1 MRRVNANSS
10 HNILNPT
17 IMRYKKLFAALAIG
31 VAVTGCNN
39 DLGVTDP
46 NQPSSQ
52 TFWKTQADAISGINA
67 TYQSLLYLGT
77 FLRWQGFS
85 YDIRSDIGFSPSP
98 WTDLANFNKF
108 TFASYDFD
116 VNRDTW
122 NDTYLGIFRANQVI
136 DNVPGITMDATL
148 RTRIVGEAKFLRG
161 LYYFHLMTLY
171 GGNIPMPLTA
181 STPADRPASAGAAAV
196 WAQIQADLTAAMAA
210 LPTSYSGSD
219 LGRAT
224 SGAAQGLLGKVL
236 LQQRKWSEAAAQL
249 LPVIQSNRYSLV
261 PSYASNF
268 TAAGKNNAESL
279 FEVQMGNPEL
289 ASSQGVYGLNMS
301 KMIGPCGP
309 SFCDGRPTRWYFNQF
324 FPDTTNRAVYDPR
337 LDATIFWN
345 NPAGEDVYGTP
356 FTTRYGLTSTDVYFK
371 KYGEYWMT
379 DQQWDASLNFKVL
392 RYADVL
398 LMYAEALNEQG
409 NPAAAKPFVD
419 QVRVRAGVAA
429 LAAGMTQ
436 AEMRDAILHERLLE
450 FGMESQRW
458 LDLERQNLLT
468 AAYLPTL
475 QAHDDEFQFFIV
487 GKSELLPIPQNEIN
501 LNPNVQQNPN
511 W

>member
-1 MRRVNANSS
+1 MRFKNLLGGLVIA
-10 HNILNPT
+10 
-17 IMRYKKLFAALAIG
+17 
-31 VAVTGCNN
+31 VAVAGCSN
-39 DLGVTDP
+39 DIGVTDP

-52 TFWKTQADAISGINA
+52 TFWQSQADAVAGVNA

-136 DNVPGITMDATL
+136 DNVPSISMDATL
-148 RTRIVGEAKFLRG
+148 RDRIVGEAKFLRG
-161 LYYFHLMTLY
+161 LYYFHLITLY
-171 GGNIPMPLTA
+171 GGNIPMPITA
-181 STPADRPASAGAAAV
+181 STPADRPASAGAATV
-196 WAQIQADLTAAMAA
+196 WAQIQSDLTDAKNA
-210 LPTSYSGSD
+210 LPTSYTGSD
-219 LGRAT
+219 IGRAT

-236 LQQRKWSEAAAQL
+236 LQQGKWSEAAAQL
-249 LPVIQSNRYSLV
+249 LPVIQSGRYSLV
-261 PSYASNF
+261 ANYASNF
-268 TAAGKNNAESL
+268 TTAGKNNAESL
-279 FEVQMGNPEL
+279 FEVQVGDPQL
-289 ASSQGVYGLNMS
+289 ASSQGVWGLNMS

-309 SFCDGRPTRWYFNQF
+309 SYCDGRATRWYFNQF
-324 FPDTTNRAVYDPR
+324 FPDTTNRAVYDSR

-356 FTTRYGLTSTDVYFK
+356 FQQRYGVTSTDLYFK
-371 KYGEYWMT
+371 KYGEYWLT
-379 DQQWDASLNFKVL
+379 DQQWDASINFKVL
-392 RYADVL
+392 RYADIL
-398 LMYAEALNEQG
+398 LMYAEALNEQN
-409 NPAAAKPFVD
+409 NPAGAKPFVD
-419 QVRVRAGVAA
+419 QVRARAGQAA
-429 LAAGMTQ
+429 LAAGLTQ
-436 AEMRDAILHERLLE
+436 AQTRDAIMHERLVE
-450 FGMESQRW
+450 FRIESQRW

-475 QAHDDEFQFFIV
+475 TAHDDEFQFFIA
-487 GKSELLPIPQNEIN
+487 GKSELLPIPQAEIN
-501 LNPNVQQNPN
+501 LNPNVHQNPG

>member
-1 MRRVNANSS
+1 
-10 HNILNPT
+10 
-17 IMRYKKLFAALAIG
+17 MRYKKLLGALALG
-31 VAVTGCNN
+31 VAIAGCSN
-39 DLGVTDP
+39 DVGVTDP

-52 TFWKTQADAISGINA
+52 TFWRTQADAVAGINA

-136 DNVPGITMDATL
+136 DKVPSIEMDATL
-148 RTRIVGEAKFLRG
+148 RDRIVGEAKFLRA
-161 LYYFHLMTLY
+161 LYYFHLITLY

-181 STPADRPASAGAAAV
+181 STPADRPASAGDAAV
-196 WAQIQADLTAAMAA
+196 WAQIEADLQAAMGA
-210 LPTSYSGSD
+210 LPVSYSGSD
-219 LGRAT
+219 IGRAT

-249 LPVIQSNRYSLV
+249 LPIIQSGRYSLV
-261 PSYASNF
+261 PDYASNF
-268 TAAGKNNAESL
+268 TPAGKNNSESL
-279 FEVQMGNPEL
+279 FEVQVGNPDL
-289 ASSQGVYGLNMS
+289 ASSQGVFGLNMS

-309 SFCDGRPTRWYFNQF
+309 SFCDGRATRWYFNQF

-356 FTTRYGLTSTDVYFK
+356 FTVQYGATSTDLYFK
-371 KYGEYWMT
+371 KYGEYWLT
-379 DQQWDASLNFKVL
+379 DQQWDASINFKVL
-392 RYADVL
+392 RYADIL

-419 QVRVRAGVAA
+419 QVRARAGVAP
-429 LAAGMTQ
+429 LASGLSQ
-436 AEMRDAILHERLLE
+436 SEMRDAILHERLLE
-450 FGMESQRW
+450 FGLESQRW

-475 QAHDDEFQFFIV
+475 QAHDAEFQFFV
-487 GKSELLPIPQNEIN
+487 PGKSELLPIPQAEIN
-501 LNPNVQQNPN
+501 LNPNVKQNPG

>member
-1 MRRVNANSS
+1 MRFNR
-10 HNILNPT
+10 
-17 IMRYKKLFAALAIG
+17 LFGAVAIG
-31 VAVTGCNN
+31 VALAGCNN
-39 DLGVTDP
+39 DINVTNP

-52 TFWKTQADAISGINA
+52 SFWTTQADAVAGVNA

-136 DNVPGITMDATL
+136 DNVPSIDMDATM
-148 RTRIVGEAKFLRG
+148 RDRIVGEAKFLRG

-171 GGNIPMPLTA
+171 GGNIPMPLNASSPTA
-181 STPADRPASAGAAAV
+181 RLASAGASVV
-196 WAQIQADLTAAMAA
+196 WAQIEKDLGDAITA
-210 LPTSYSGSD
+210 LPTSYSGTD
-219 LGRAT
+219 IGRAT

-249 LPVIQSNRYSLV
+249 LPVIQSGHYSLV
-261 PSYASNF
+261 SSYASNF

-279 FEVQMGNPEL
+279 FEVQMGDPAL
-289 ASSQGVYGLNMS
+289 ASSQGVYGLNMA

-309 SFCDGRPTRWYFNQF
+309 SYCDGRPTRWYFNQF
-324 FPDTTNRAVYDPR
+324 FPDTTNRAVYDSR

-345 NPAGEDVYGTP
+345 NAAGEDVYGTP
-356 FTTRYGLTSTDVYFK
+356 FTTRYGLSSTELYFK

-379 DQQWDASLNFKVL
+379 DQQWDASINFKVL
-392 RYADVL
+392 RYADIL

-409 NPAAAKPFVD
+409 NPATAKPFVD
-419 QVRVRAGVAA
+419 LVRARAGLGG
-429 LAAGMTQ
+429 LANGLTQ
-436 AEMRDAILHERLLE
+436 AETRDAILHERLVE

-458 LDLERQNLLT
+458 LDLERQDLLT
-468 AAYLPTL
+468 SAYLPTL
-475 QAHDDEFQFFIV
+475 QAHDAEFQFFTP

-501 LNPNVQQNPN
+501 LNPNVTQNPG

>member
-1 MRRVNANSS
+1 MRFN
-10 HNILNPT
+10 
-17 IMRYKKLFAALAIG
+17 KLFGAVAIG
-31 VAVTGCNN
+31 VAMAGCTN
-39 DLGVTDP
+39 DIGVTNP

-52 TFWKTQADAISGINA
+52 SFWKTQADAIAGVNA

-136 DNVPGITMDATL
+136 DNVPSISMDVTMRD
-148 RTRIVGEAKFLRG
+148 RIVGEAKFLRG

-171 GGNIPMPLTA
+171 GGNIPMPLNASSPTA
-181 STPADRPASAGAAAV
+181 RLASAGAAVV
-196 WAQIQADLTAAMAA
+196 WAQIEKDLGDAITV
-210 LPTSYSGSD
+210 LPSSYSGSD
-219 LGRAT
+219 IGRAT

-249 LPVIQSNRYSLV
+249 LPVIQSAHYSLV
-261 PSYASNF
+261 SSYASNF

-279 FEVQMGNPEL
+279 FEVQVGDPSL
-289 ASSQGVYGLNMS
+289 ASSQGVYGLNMA

-356 FTTRYGLTSTDVYFK
+356 FTTRYGLTSTELYFK

-392 RYADVL
+392 RYADIL

-409 NPAAAKPFVD
+409 NPATAKPFVD
-419 QVRVRAGVAA
+419 MVRARAGLAA
-429 LAAGMTQ
+429 LANGLTQ
-436 AEMRDAILHERLLE
+436 AEMRDAILHERLVE

-475 QAHDDEFQFFIV
+475 QAHDAEFQFFTA
-487 GKSELLPIPQNEIN
+487 GKSDLLPIPQNEIN
-501 LNPNVQQNPN
+501 LNPNVTQNPG

>member
-1 MRRVNANSS
+1 MRFN
-10 HNILNPT
+10 
-17 IMRYKKLFAALAIG
+17 KLYCAVAIG
-31 VAVTGCNN
+31 VAMAGCNN
-39 DLGVTDP
+39 DIGVTDP

-52 TFWKTQADAISGINA
+52 TFWKTQDDAVAGINA

-136 DNVPGITMDATL
+136 ANVPSISMDATL
-148 RTRIVGEAKFLRG
+148 RDRIVGEAKFLRG
-161 LYYFHLMTLY
+161 LYYFHLITLY

-181 STPADRPASAGAAAV
+181 STPTDRPASAGATAV
-196 WAQIQADLTAAMAA
+196 WAQIQTDLQDAMKV

-236 LQQRKWSEAAAQL
+236 LQQRKWPEAAAQL
-249 LPVIQSNRYSLV
+249 LPVIQSGRYSLV
-261 PSYASNF
+261 PNYASNF
-268 TAAGKNNAESL
+268 TTVGKNNAESL
-279 FEVQMGNPEL
+279 FEVQVGDPQL
-289 ASSQGVYGLNMS
+289 ASSQGVYGLNIS

-309 SFCDGRPTRWYFNQF
+309 SYCDGRPTRWYFNQF
-324 FPDTTNRAVYDPR
+324 FPDTTNRAIYDSR
-337 LDATIFWN
+337 LDATMFWN

-356 FTTRYGLTSTDVYFK
+356 FTQRYGVTDNEVFFK
-371 KYGEYWMT
+371 KYGEYWLT
-379 DQQWDASLNFKVL
+379 DQQWDASINFKVV
-392 RYADVL
+392 RYADIL

-409 NPAAAKPFVD
+409 NPGTAKPFVD
-419 QVRVRAGVAA
+419 QVRARAGLGA
-429 LAAGMTQ
+429 LATGLTQ
-436 AEMRDAILHERLLE
+436 AQMRDAILHERLVE
-450 FGMESQRW
+450 FGLESQRW

-475 QAHDDEFQFFIV
+475 QSHDAEFQFFTA
-487 GKSELLPIPQNEIN
+487 GKSDLLPIPQAEIN
-501 LNPNVQQNPN
+501 LNPNVNQNPG

>member
-1 MRRVNANSS
+1 MRFN
-10 HNILNPT
+10 
-17 IMRYKKLFAALAIG
+17 KLYCAVAIG
-31 VAVTGCNN
+31 VAVAGCSN
-39 DLGVTDP
+39 DIGVTDP

-52 TFWKTQADAISGINA
+52 TFWKTQDDAVAGINA

-136 DNVPGITMDATL
+136 ANVPSISMDATL
-148 RTRIVGEAKFLRG
+148 RDRIVGEAKFLRG
-161 LYYFHLMTLY
+161 LYYFHLITLY

-181 STPADRPASAGAAAV
+181 STPTDRPASAGATAV
-196 WAQIQADLTAAMAA
+196 WAQIQTDLQDAMKV

-236 LQQRKWSEAAAQL
+236 LQQRKWPEAAAQL
-249 LPVIQSNRYSLV
+249 LPVIQSGRYSLV
-261 PSYASNF
+261 PNYASNF
-268 TAAGKNNAESL
+268 TTAGKNNAESL
-279 FEVQMGNPEL
+279 FEVQVGDPQL
-289 ASSQGVYGLNMS
+289 ASSQGVYGLNIS

-309 SFCDGRPTRWYFNQF
+309 SYCDGRPTRWYFNQF
-324 FPDTTNRAVYDPR
+324 FPDTTNRAIYDSR
-337 LDATIFWN
+337 LDATMFWN
-345 NPAGEDVYGTP
+345 NPAGEDVYGTQ
-356 FTTRYGLTSTDVYFK
+356 FRQRYGVASTELFFK
-371 KYGEYWMT
+371 KYGEYWLT
-379 DQQWDASLNFKVL
+379 DQQWDASINFKVV
-392 RYADVL
+392 RYADIL
-398 LMYAEALNEQG
+398 LMHAEALNEQG
-409 NPAAAKPFVD
+409 NPATAKPFVD
-419 QVRVRAGVAA
+419 QVRARAGLGA
-429 LAAGMTQ
+429 LAAGQTQ
-436 AEMRDAILHERLLE
+436 AQMRDAILYERLVE
-450 FGMESQRW
+450 FGLESQRW

-475 QAHDDEFQFFIV
+475 QSHDAEFQFFTA
-487 GKSELLPIPQNEIN
+487 GKSDLLPIPQAEIN
-501 LNPNVQQNPN
+501 LNPNVKQNPG